1 MVLSG
6 DLEEIKILDIII
18 PAYNCEDTLPRA
30 LGSIVAQ
37 TKKEKCIV
45 TVVDDCST
53 EDLKPI
59 IDNFKKYIKI
69 NYIKLK
75 ENLKYPGLVR
85 QIGLNNTI
93 APFVMFLDSDDMLE
107 PTAVELVNNEMLK
120 TDRDV
125 IIGYFFRQDE
135 QGNLDIMKENNTT
148 WLHGN
153 VYRRSF
159 LKKYNIQ
166 FPAGYNEDGSFNTQC
181 YMLSDKLGILNR
193 PIMYWLHNENSITR
207 SGKDFSARC
216 ADDLVSTLKFA
227 YENIF
232 KQGGRNEKVI
242 KNMGTHWSL
251 FFKMANILID
261 RDGEEYQDIEKKFE
275 EELKNFENTILIN
288 DFTQE
293 EKIYFKQGYI
303 KGLLK
308 YCNGDKPFYY
318 EPENFLIN
326 YGINIPLNVSDLIF
340 RGENQ

>member
-1 MVLSG
+1 M
-6 DLEEIKILDIII
+6 LDIII
-18 PAYNCEDTLPRA
+18 PAYNCKDTLPRA

-45 TVVDDCST
+45 TIVDDCST

-59 IDNFKKYIKI
+59 IDNFKRYIKI

-120 TDRDV
+120 TDREV

-135 QGNLDIMKENNTT
+135 KGNLTMMKENNTT

-166 FPAGYNEDGSFNTQC
+166 FPTGYNEDGSFNTQC

-242 KNMGTHWSL
+242 KNMGTHWAL

-261 RDGEEYQDIEKKFE
+261 RDGEEYRDIEKKFE

-288 DFTQE
+288 DFTPE

-308 YCNGDKPFYY
+308 YCNGDKPLYY